1 MASLIDIKIPDI
13 GEFHDVDVVEVMVKP
28 GDRVNIDDS
37 LITIESDKATMEV
50 PSPQAGIVKS
60 VNVKLGDKVSEGSA
74 IVVIEAEGDSAAED
88 RAPAGPKAVEARPR
102 EVQSGKPPAA
112 PANGARN
119 PSPAK
124 ERPALT
130 IVGSK
135 ADTSAPVTRSPGASR
150 PAGFFSRGSVHTQ
163 IAPSCESFG
172 AQIRP

>member
-74 IVVIEAEGDSAAED
+74 IVVIEAEGESAAED
-88 RAPAGPKAVEARPR
+88 GASTGPKAVEAKPR

-112 PANGARN
+112 PVNGAGN
-119 PSPAK
+119 ASPAK

-130 IVGSK
+130 IVGGK
-135 ADTSAPVTRSPGASR
+135 TETSAPPPDR
-150 PAGFFSRGSVHTQ
+150 PAP
-163 IAPSCESFG
+163 A
-172 AQIRP
+172 